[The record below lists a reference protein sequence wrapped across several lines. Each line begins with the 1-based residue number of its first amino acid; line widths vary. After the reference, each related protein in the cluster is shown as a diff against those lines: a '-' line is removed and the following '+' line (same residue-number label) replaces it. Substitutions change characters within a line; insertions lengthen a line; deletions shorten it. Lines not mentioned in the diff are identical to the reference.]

1 MKITWNDE
9 LYHYGMPRRS
19 GRYKWGSGKDPYHH
33 GADGTSRKTIKY
45 SKQSEKA
52 LSKGNETKAARKMS
66 KAIAEQRIRTLK
78 NMNRKDSLDY
88 ALSTGKHYREMQDKQ
103 VKEWDKFNKKY
114 DDDTM
119 YRLMDQAAETGN
131 VPKKLEQY
139 MGDYDALY
147 SKSRDN
153 LMKAT
158 LKDIGY
164 KDVEAGMRLFK
175 KYENE
180 QWNDRQIVKINNK
193 YKKKMTREMNRKFGL

>member
-1 MKITWNDE
+1 MLWNDE

-52 LSKGNETKAARKMS
+52 LGKGNETKAARKMS
-66 KAIAEQRIRTLK
+66 KAIVEQRVRTLK
-78 NMNRKDSLDY
+78 NMNAQDALDY
-88 ALSTGKHYREMQDKQ
+88 PLSTGKHYRQMQDKQ
-103 VKEWDKFNKKY
+103 VKEWDKFHKKY
-114 DDDTM
+114 DEDTIS
-119 YRLMDQAAETGN
+119 RLTDQATETGN
-131 VPKKLEQY
+131 VPKKLERY